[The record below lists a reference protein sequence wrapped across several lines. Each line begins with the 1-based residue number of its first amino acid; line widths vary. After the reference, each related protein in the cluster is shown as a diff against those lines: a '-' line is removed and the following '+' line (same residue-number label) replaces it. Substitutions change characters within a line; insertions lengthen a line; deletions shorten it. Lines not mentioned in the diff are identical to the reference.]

1 MFNKLMGPLIHPSSW
16 GISSLMRRP
25 TTPDLT
31 PAQERILAA
40 RLRRKISNIEATWA
54 ELDIYNW
61 GRISHSDFQL
71 ALRKLGVRNVT
82 DEKSFA
88 LMSRFKEPTN
98 TTGEMMRS
106 EFIACMQH
114 LLYTIP
120 PPARGEDKENI
131 LASLASANAEVR
143 RVLPGNRASIVAAF
157 GGEGVLSFSELR
169 AALNS
174 AGARLTDAEFAV
186 FAHANDEIDEG
197 NVDVLTLAGAIAS
210 DATTPRKDAG
220 GDEEPLPVAA
230 ASPRGSPLTATAR
243 NTVLMRSLDSYPP
256 WVALGIA
263 PLYDPLTQTRFSL
276 AKMARICM
284 AKTGLS
290 EKETSIVQALVGRRD
305 AFLQKCRAFD
315 RESKG
320 SLPLRDFLQVLEAL
334 NVDADSGAVDLL
346 AYRYDAPAHSGKVM
360 GYEAFAAAMTTLL
373 DAPFHPTNPEGA
385 LKSIGF
391 ETDGTST
398 LATLRAKVRTST
410 PSFIARGGVKEASSP
425 APTTSSVPSPLPS
438 PSQPMSAAPLAF
450 SSHYRVDPK
459 ASIQLASPPKP
470 LPTTSVDHPVT
481 PRAAREAEASSS
493 ISSYAVAS
501 EAAAIVRRI
510 TEACEGRRGGW
521 SDLASELLREAEY
534 SASPLSGTARP
545 GGSPRIDLSP
555 LGASGRRD
563 GAPGAATMATL
574 RLGTRSLESRG
585 SSSSSPSQRA
595 ASTVIPA
602 SVLQRMLAKR
612 GVPLTPR
619 DLRVLSSRFAPATQ
633 ESGPLSIDLGLLGRE
648 IGAY

>member
-1 MFNKLMGPLIHPSSW
+1 
-16 GISSLMRRP
+16 
-25 TTPDLT
+25 
-31 PAQERILAA
+31 
-40 RLRRKISNIEATWA
+40 
-54 ELDIYNW
+54 
-61 GRISHSDFQL
+61 
-71 ALRKLGVRNVT
+71 
-82 DEKSFA
+82 
-88 LMSRFKEPTN
+88 
-98 TTGEMMRS
+98 
-106 EFIACMQH
+106 
-114 LLYTIP
+114 
-120 PPARGEDKENI
+120 
-131 LASLASANAEVR
+131 
-143 RVLPGNRASIVAAF
+143 
-157 GGEGVLSFSELR
+157 
-169 AALNS
+169 
-174 AGARLTDAEFAV
+174 
-186 FAHANDEIDEG
+186 
-197 NVDVLTLAGAIAS
+197 
-210 DATTPRKDAG
+210 
-220 GDEEPLPVAA
+220 
-230 ASPRGSPLTATAR
+230 
-243 NTVLMRSLDSYPP
+243 
-256 WVALGIA
+256 
-263 PLYDPLTQTRFSL
+263 
-276 AKMARICM
+276 M

-305 AFLQKCRAFD
+305 AFLQKCRALD
-315 RESKG
+315 RDGKG
-320 SLPLRDFLQVLEAL
+320 SLPLRDFLQVMEAL

-398 LATLRAKVRTST
+398 LASVRAKARTST
-410 PSFIARGGVKEASSP
+410 PSVVARVGMKEAPSP
-425 APTTSSVPSPLPS
+425 APSNSSAPSPLPS
-438 PSQPMSAAPLAF
+438 PSQPMPAAPLAF

-459 ASIQLASPPKP
+459 ASLQLASPPKP
-470 LPTTSVDHPVT
+470 QPMTAMDHPAT
-481 PRAAREAEASSS
+481 PHAAREAEASSS
-493 ISSYAVAS
+493 SVSSYAVAA

-574 RLGTRSLESRG
+574 RLGSRSLESRG

-595 ASTVIPA
+595 ASTVIPV

-619 DLRVLSSRFAPATQ
+619 DLRVLSSRFAPASQ